1 MRGKCLILER
11 ARCYEFNPL
20 QPGALCLDFL
30 PRPPGLTCSVWAEPR
45 TRHSWKPPRGMHLAG
60 QPAETRGGWALCWAQ
75 VSMGRGRWACTLPI
89 SGVKLPWASHSSHP
103 PLPVRSFPG
112 KEGGKRVEARPGQA
126 RHRPWMKHPQPWS
139 LYVGGHLGP
148 VWYGGCWNGIST
160 SSGTLARGRGR
171 HQRLLSSQAAWVF
184 GSRPQA
190 SWPPSLSELSLWREG
205 GRACVKHV
213 LRARWLG
220 EGPARWRWHCP
231 GGSLGSRAGGCLLG
245 VSAAGRS

>member
-11 ARCYEFNPL
+11 ARCYAFNPL

-45 TRHSWKPPRGMHLAG
+45 TGHSWKPPRGMHLAG

-126 RHRPWMKHPQPWS
+126 QA
-139 LYVGGHLGP
+139 LDEA
-148 VWYGGCWNGIST
+148 ST
-160 SSGTLARGRGR
+160 AMVTVRG
-171 HQRLLSSQAAWVF
+171 
-184 GSRPQA
+184 
-190 SWPPSLSELSLWREG
+190 WPPRTCVVWGVLEWHFHKLWDPGAREG
-205 GRACVKHV
+205 SAPAAAV
-213 LRARWLG
+213 LTGGLG
-220 EGPARWRWHCP
+220 FR
-231 GGSLGSRAGGCLLG
+231 L
-245 VSAAGRS
+245 SASGQLAAQPL